1 MLKKL
6 ETFLLVGNVVS
17 PTVGNSRRFFE
28 YLLCF
33 GFVAVLGY
41 LDYLTGLEIV
51 IFSFY
56 LIPIRLA
63 SVRLGMLG
71 GILVS
76 MSAALAWGV
85 SDYFAGQMYS
95 NQLVILWNM
104 LMRLFSFF
112 IVAWLSAR
120 NAALFSEER
129 ATSAELRRA
138 LSEIK
143 LLQGLLPICAG
154 CKKIRDKQGE
164 WNAVERYIQEHSEA
178 TFTHSMCPDCAK
190 KWAREAGIEDDLK

>member
-1 MLKKL
+1 M
-6 ETFLLVGNVVS
+6 S
-17 PTVGNSRRFFE
+17 PAIGSRRRLLE
-28 YLLCF
+28 YLACF
-33 GFVAVLGY
+33 GLVSSLGY

-63 SVRLGMLG
+63 AVRLGLAG
-71 GILVS
+71 GIIVAL
-76 MSAALAWGV
+76 SAVLAWGA
-85 SDYFAGQMYS
+85 SDYFAGQLYS

-104 LMRLFSFF
+104 LMRLVSFF

-120 NAALFSEER
+120 NAALFAEER
-129 ATSAELRRA
+129 ANSVKLRKA

-154 CKKIRDKQGE
+154 CKKIRDTQGE
-164 WNAVERYIQEHSEA
+164 WNAVERYIQQNSEA
-178 TFTHSMCPDCAK
+178 IFTHSMCPDCAA